1 MNFLPAVDWTIIII
15 YFAITLVAGLWMTK
29 RASSN
34 LDEYFLAGRSMP
46 WWLLGIAG
54 MTAWFDMTG
63 TMVITSFLYMLGPRG
78 LFVEFRGGAVLV
90 LPFLLCFLAKWHR
103 RSGCMT
109 SAEWNTFRFG
119 PGGGANAARVISAVV
134 GVLGGIAM
142 LAYLVR
148 GTTLFLGLFVPFDPL
163 WSTLILIGFTT
174 FYTALA
180 GFYGVVLADLVQ
192 GVIILISCVVVA
204 CVAWAKVPSGEAL
217 AETARQVTGVSDWS
231 SSVPAWQTTM
241 PEGYGAYELLMLV
254 AGFYLLRNVIGGLG
268 LGAEPRFFAARN
280 DRECGLQCLLQAV
293 TVAFRWPMMMAFAIL
308 GIYLVTS
315 TFPAADKVRTLSTEL
330 RAAYPDATQ
339 ANWNAVTAGIAITK
353 AEELLPG
360 LEASLKA
367 NLGEGWR
374 SRVAIIG
381 WNGEVNPEM
390 ILPAVIRD
398 VLPTGLRGLLI
409 VALLAALMSTFTSI
423 TNMTSGL
430 MVRDLYQHLFRPQ
443 GTDRELIISSYL
455 SSVLVVVCGV
465 VIGVFARNINDLWA
479 WIVMSLTA
487 GSIGPS
493 VLRLY
498 WWRMNGWGIAGGLAA
513 GTVGSIIQRAAA
525 PEMNEWVQF
534 GVMTGLS
541 FAGSIVL
548 SLATRPTPG
557 PVLENFYRLTRPFG
571 WWKPMRNLLSPEEQ
585 SATDSENFWDI
596 LSVPIAM
603 TAQVS
608 LFLLPMQLLVKN
620 FTAFFW
626 TLPIFLVCSTALY
639 FTWYRR
645 LPPNSACDP
654 L

>member
-1 MNFLPAVDWTIIII
+1 MNFLPTLDWLIIVV
-15 YFAITLVAGLWMTK
+15 YFAVTLIAGLWMTK

-34 LDEYFLAGRSMP
+34 LDEYFLAGRSLP

-119 PGGGANAARVISAVV
+119 TGGGANAARVISAIVT
-134 GVLGGIAM
+134 VLAGIAM

-163 WSTLILIGFTT
+163 WSTLVLIGFTT
-174 FYTALA
+174 LYTALA

-204 CVAWAKVPSGEAL
+204 WFAWAKVASGEAL
-217 AETARQVTGVSDWS
+217 AETARQVTGVSEWS
-231 SSVPAWQTTM
+231 ATLPAWHVPM
-241 PEGYGAYELLMLV
+241 PEGYDAYELLILV

-268 LGAEPRFFAARN
+268 QGAEPRFFAARN
-280 DRECGLQCLLQAV
+280 DRECGLQCLLQGV

-308 GIYLVTS
+308 GIYLVAS
-315 TFPAADKVRTLSTEL
+315 SLPSPDKVRTLAAEL
-330 RAAYPDATQ
+330 RAAHPDATQ
-339 ANWNAVTAGIAITK
+339 ANWNAVTAALSATPDN
-353 AEELLPG
+353 ELPPG
-360 LEASLKA
+360 LGTSLNA
-367 NLGEGWR
+367 GLGKEWR
-374 SRVAIIG
+374 SLVPVIG
-381 WNGEVNPEM
+381 WNGDVNPEM

-409 VALLAALMSTFTSI
+409 VALLAALMSTFTSL
-423 TNMTSGL
+423 TNTTGGL
-430 MVRDLYQHLFRPQ
+430 VVRDLYQHLLRPAAS
-443 GTDRELIISSYL
+443 DRELIMASYL
-455 SSVLVVVCGV
+455 SSVLIVVCGV
-465 VIGVFARNINDLWA
+465 VIGAFAKNINDLWG

-487 GSIGPS
+487 GAIGPS
-493 VLRLY
+493 LLRLY

-513 GTVGSIIQRAAA
+513 GTAGSIIQRALA
-525 PEMNEWVQF
+525 PDMNEWNQF
-534 GVMTGLS
+534 LLMTAIS
-541 FAGSIVL
+541 FAGSIAL
-548 SLATRPTPG
+548 SLATRPTPM
-557 PVLENFYRLTRPFG
+557 PVLETFYRRTRPFG
-571 WWKPMRNLLSPEEQ
+571 WWKPLHHVLPAEEKA
-585 SATDSENFWDI
+585 SMDRENFWDI
-596 LSVPIAM
+596 VSVPLAM
-603 TAQVS
+603 TAQVT

-620 FTAFFW
+620 YTAFFG
-626 TLPIFLVCSTALY
+626 TLPVFLLCAIALY

-645 LPPNSACDP
+645 LPPNTAEQAS
-654 L
+654 